1 MVSVPSGWGPRSGA
15 FACPLFPWLGFIV
28 CLCAPLLF
36 SVWLPSAMGVSFSW
50 HLSLPRL
57 VGLFATVSSFG
68 FPLLLSLA
76 ASSVPLFLLCSTW
89 LFWVVLRSLGGLLCS
104 FGLAPFSF
112 LARKLLFYCLGF
124 QLFVFRASRWSS
136 AGFPFLPRCF
146 PFFL

>member
-1 MVSVPSGWGPRSGA
+1 MLLLAP
-15 FACPLFPWLGFIV
+15 CFPWVGFIV

-36 SVWLPSAMGVSFSW
+36 SVWLPSALWVSFSW

-68 FPLLLSLA
+68 FHLLLSLA
-76 ASSVPLFLLCSTW
+76 ASSVPLFLLCSTL

-112 LARKLLFYCLGF
+112 LARKLLFSCLGF
-124 QLFVFRASRWSS
+124 SASRVRVSRWSS
-136 AGFPFLPRCF
+136 TGFSFVRHCF